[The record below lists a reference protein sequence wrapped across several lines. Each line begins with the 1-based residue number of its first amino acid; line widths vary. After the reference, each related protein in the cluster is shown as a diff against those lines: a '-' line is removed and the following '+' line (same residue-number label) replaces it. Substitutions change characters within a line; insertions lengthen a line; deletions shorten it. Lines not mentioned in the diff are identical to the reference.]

1 VADGTVTDIGERGA
15 SGPVLGKAAQ
25 GNPAL
30 GNPAL
35 GAPSMAPRAIERGS
49 VQSVDRALTLLDE
62 LTRAGGS
69 LPLSELSA
77 RVGLNI
83 STCHHLLA
91 TLVKW
96 GYVTRLPG
104 RRGYALGARVLH
116 LGQAFMSQIDLPRR
130 AQPHLDH
137 INAVT
142 GEAVNLAVLQGDTV
156 VTLLK
161 REARHAVRVDTGALG
176 MAEAVHASATGK
188 AMLAWLPENE
198 IHRILK
204 LRGMTRFTDATFT
217 DSDMLI
223 EELRHVR
230 RNGFALDKE
239 ECQPGVTSVA
249 AVIRNHTG
257 AVVGAIGASTPTLRA
272 DESHLIG
279 MQQEVLS
286 AARTLSAEFGQTGDQ
301 SGEPPFEAAL

>member
-1 VADGTVTDIGERGA
+1 MADGTIEDVVDGGADGEAAAG
-15 SGPVLGKAAQ
+15 SGPVAVIR
-25 GNPAL
+25 
-30 GNPAL
+30 
-35 GAPSMAPRAIERGS
+35 SVERGS

-69 LPLSELSA
+69 LPLSELSS

-96 GYVTRLPG
+96 GYVARLPG

-130 AQPHLDH
+130 AHPHLDR
-137 INAVT
+137 INATT
-142 GEAVNLAVLQGDTV
+142 GETVNLAVLQGDSV

-176 MAEAVHASATGK
+176 MAEAVHASAAGK

-204 LRGMTRFTDATFT
+204 LRGMKRFTAATFT
-217 DSDMLI
+217 DSDLLI

-230 RNGFALDKE
+230 RNGFALDRE

-272 DESHLIG
+272 DEAHLSK
-279 MQQEVLS
+279 MRQEVLA
-286 AARTLSAEFGQTGDQ
+286 AARALSAEFGQTGDQ
-301 SGEPPFEAAL
+301 AGDLSSEVAVA

>member
-1 VADGTVTDIGERGA
+1 MRGNAVSDQAAVSTIPLAPAVSNGSSKA
-15 SGPVLGKAAQ
+15 SVKSPH
-25 GNPAL
+25 
-30 GNPAL
+30 
-35 GAPSMAPRAIERGS
+35 RGS
-49 VQSVDRALTLLDE
+49 IQSVDRALSLLE
-62 LTRAGGS
+62 ALAEAGGEAS
-69 LPLSELSA
+69 LTDLS
-77 RVGLNI
+77 RRTCLNV

-130 AQPHLDH
+130 AHPHLDR
-137 INAVT
+137 INVAT
-142 GEAVNLAVLQGDTV
+142 GETVNLAVLQGDSV
-156 VTLLK
+156 VTLVK

-204 LRGMTRFTDATFT
+204 LRGMTRFTEATFT
-217 DSDMLI
+217 DSAMLI

-230 RNGFALDKE
+230 RNGFALDRE

-272 DESHLIG
+272 DESHLLK
-279 MQQEVLS
+279 MRQEVLS
-286 AARTLSAEFGQTGDQ
+286 AARALSAEFGQTVDP
-301 SGEPPFEAAL
+301 SAEPPVEVLP

>member
-1 VADGTVTDIGERGA
+1 MAEGTATELAYRETLLERGD
-15 SGPVLGKAAQ
+15 STGETG
-25 GNPAL
+25 G
-30 GNPAL
+30 
-35 GAPSMAPRAIERGS
+35 APRAADRGS

-69 LPLSELSA
+69 LPLSELAA

-96 GYVTRLPG
+96 GYVARLPG

-130 AQPHLDH
+130 AHAHLDR
-137 INAVT
+137 INAAT
-142 GEAVNLAVLQGDTV
+142 GETVHLAVLQGDSV
-156 VTLLK
+156 VTLIK
-161 REARHAVRVDTGALG
+161 REARHAVRAESAAPG

-204 LRGMTRFTDATFT
+204 HRGMTKFTEATFT
-217 DSDMLI
+217 DADQLI

-230 RNGFALDKE
+230 RNGFAVDRE

-257 AVVGAIGASTPTLRA
+257 AVVGAIGASTPTMRA
-272 DESHLIG
+272 DDHQLLR
-279 MQQEVLS
+279 MRQEVLS
-286 AARTLSAEFGQTGDQ
+286 AARALSAEFGQTGDQ
-301 SGEPPFEAAL
+301 PADQPPEPATA